1 MRLYR
6 RADRDKDGEL
16 DAREFARVFDVEA
29 SNPFLPRLVR
39 LFDVSGD
46 GKLSPFEFIACLS
59 QFTSSSRANR
69 DAHVA
74 FAWRLFDTNDDG
86 SMSKAEFREAL
97 SATYFRRD
105 DAPGQTNGGGRNG
118 KSETSSTARV
128 VGDGGMRRGLGLA
141 NFGGTGGL
149 AKGLDAIMHDVDGNK
164 DGRVTSREFSLMTL
178 DYPHVIAPAFD
189 LWTKL
194 GEVGRP
200 ATRARREI
208 EKEGNVD
215 RLVAL
220 ALKSSEARRGETLKP
235 GPERG
240 TSRRTKLLKVKKKTR
255 AARDGDL
262 GRVKTKNGDDDAT
275 AGFRLADPRSTR
287 RGVSRAQNAE
297 TVKTHETVGAFQNV
311 DDAVPLSRRREGTG
325 SAFVTDPHTSRASPR
340 VFSATEALKPPK
352 IKIRKSSWRLPSFS
366 SPRTPPPPKTAYEL
380 EMEAACASTDDDD
393 ET

>member
-46 GKLSPFEFIACLS
+46 GKLSPFEFIVCLS

-69 DAHVA
+69 EAHVA

-105 DAPGQTNGGGRNG
+105 DAPDEKSGGGRMGKNG
-118 KSETSSTARV
+118 KTETSRRRV
-128 VGDGGMRRGLGLA
+128 VGDGGMRRGRGLA

-164 DGRVTSREFSLMTL
+164 DGRVTVREFSLMTR

-220 ALKSSEARRGETLKP
+220 ALKSSEARRGEI
-235 GPERG
+235 GPEREV
-240 TSRRTKLLKVKKKTR
+240 SRRKKTKQTR
-255 AARDGDL
+255 AAR
-262 GRVKTKNGDDDAT
+262 
-275 AGFRLADPRSTR
+275 
-287 RGVSRAQNAE
+287 E
-297 TVKTHETVGAFQNV
+297 TVRAF
-311 DDAVPLSRRREGTG
+311 DAVDEAVPVSRRREGT
-325 SAFVTDPHTSRASPR
+325 SRASSPR
-340 VFSATEALKPPK
+340 VFSAMDAKPPK
-352 IKIRKSSWRLPSFS
+352 IKTTSSWRLPSFS

-380 EMEAACASTDDDD
+380 EMEAACASTD
-393 ET
+393 EEAEA

>member
-16 DAREFARVFDVEA
+16 DAREFARTFDVEA

-105 DAPGQTNGGGRNG
+105 ERNG

-149 AKGLDAIMHDVDGNK
+149 AKGLDAIMHDVDGDK
-164 DGRVTSREFSLMTL
+164 DGRVTSREFSLMTR

-194 GEVGRP
+194 GEVGEP
-200 ATRARREI
+200 ARRARREI
-208 EKEGNVD
+208 EKEGNGD
-215 RLVAL
+215 ELVAL
-220 ALKSSEARRGETLKP
+220 ALKSSEARRGETLKL

-240 TSRRTKLLKVKKKTR
+240 TSRRTTLKNKKKTR
-255 AARDGDL
+255 AKARDGDL
-262 GRVKTKNGDDDAT
+262 GLNDTKKKNGDDEKNATDA
-275 AGFRLADPRSTR
+275 FRLADPRSTR

-297 TVKTHETVGAFQNV
+297 TIKTHETGRAFQNV
-311 DDAVPLSRRREGTG
+311 DVAVPLSRRREAAG
-325 SAFVTDPHTSRASPR
+325 S
-340 VFSATEALKPPK
+340 PPK

>member
-16 DAREFARVFDVEA
+16 DAREFARTFDVEA

-86 SMSKAEFREAL
+86 SISKAEFREAL

-105 DAPGQTNGGGRNG
+105 ERNG

-149 AKGLDAIMHDVDGNK
+149 AKGLDAIMHDVDGDK
-164 DGRVTSREFSLMTL
+164 DGRVTSREFSLMTR

-208 EKEGNVD
+208 EKAGNGE
-215 RLVAL
+215 RLAAL
-220 ALKSSEARRGETLKP
+220 ALQSSEARRGEI
-235 GPERG
+235 GPEVIALN
-240 TSRRTKLLKVKKKTR
+240 TRRVTR
-255 AARDGDL
+255 A
-262 GRVKTKNGDDDAT
+262 
-275 AGFRLADPRSTR
+275 
-287 RGVSRAQNAE
+287 
-297 TVKTHETVGAFQNV
+297 
-311 DDAVPLSRRREGTG
+311 RRRE
-325 SAFVTDPHTSRASPR
+325 APSRDVESD
-340 VFSATEALKPPK
+340 VFSAYDAKPPK
-352 IKIRKSSWRLPSFS
+352 IKIIKIRKSSWRLPSFS

>member
-59 QFTSSSRANR
+59 QFTSSDITNR

-74 FAWRLFDTNDDG
+74 FAWRLFDTNDDK

-97 SATYFRRD
+97 SATYLRRD
-105 DAPGQTNGGGRNG
+105 DAPRQPLTRGGGRNRKVE
-118 KSETSSTARV
+118 KSETSSTSSTARV
-128 VGDGGMRRGLGLA
+128 VGDGGMRRGRGLA

-149 AKGLDAIMHDVDGNK
+149 AKGLDNIMHDVDGDK
-164 DGRVTSREFSLMTL
+164 DGRVTAREFSRMTR

-208 EKEGNVD
+208 EKAGNGE
-215 RLVAL
+215 RLAAL
-220 ALKSSEARRGETLKP
+220 ALQSSEARRGEI
-235 GPERG
+235 GPEVIALN
-240 TSRRTKLLKVKKKTR
+240 TRRVTR
-255 AARDGDL
+255 A
-262 GRVKTKNGDDDAT
+262 
-275 AGFRLADPRSTR
+275 
-287 RGVSRAQNAE
+287 
-297 TVKTHETVGAFQNV
+297 
-311 DDAVPLSRRREGTG
+311 RRRE
-325 SAFVTDPHTSRASPR
+325 APSRDVESD
-340 VFSATEALKPPK
+340 VFSAYDAKPPK
-352 IKIRKSSWRLPSFS
+352 IKISKIRKSSWRLPSFS

-380 EMEAACASTDDDD
+380 EMEAACASTDEEADAW
-393 ET
+393 

>member
-16 DAREFARVFDVEA
+16 DAREFARTFDVEA

-59 QFTSSSRANR
+59 QFPGSSRANR
-69 DAHVA
+69 DALVA

-200 ATRARREI
+200 ARRARREI
-208 EKEGNVD
+208 EKEGNGD
-215 RLVAL
+215 ELVAL
-220 ALKSSEARRGETLKP
+220 ALKSSEARRGEI
-235 GPERG
+235 GPEREV
-240 TSRRTKLLKVKKKTR
+240 SRRKKTKQTR
-255 AARDGDL
+255 AAR
-262 GRVKTKNGDDDAT
+262 
-275 AGFRLADPRSTR
+275 
-287 RGVSRAQNAE
+287 E
-297 TVKTHETVGAFQNV
+297 TVRAFDAV
-311 DDAVPLSRRREGTG
+311 DDAVPVSRRREGT
-325 SAFVTDPHTSRASPR
+325 SRASSPR
-340 VFSATEALKPPK
+340 VFSAMDAKPPK
-352 IKIRKSSWRLPSFS
+352 IKTTSSWRLPSFS

-380 EMEAACASTDDDD
+380 EMEAACASTD
-393 ET
+393 EEAEA

>member
-1 MRLYR
+1 VRLYR

-16 DAREFARVFDVEA
+16 DAREFARTFDVEA

-105 DAPGQTNGGGRNG
+105 ERNG

-149 AKGLDAIMHDVDGNK
+149 AKGLDAIIRDVDGDK
-164 DGRVTSREFSLMTL
+164 DGRVTSREFSLMTR

-194 GEVGRP
+194 GEVGEP
-200 ATRARREI
+200 ARRARREI
-208 EKEGNVD
+208 EKEGNGD
-215 RLVAL
+215 ELAAL
-220 ALKSSEARRGETLKP
+220 ALKSSEARRGETLKL
-235 GPERG
+235 GPER
-240 TSRRTKLLKVKKKTR
+240 RQIKKKTR

-262 GRVKTKNGDDDAT
+262 GRVKNKNGDDEKNATDA
-275 AGFRLADPRSTR
+275 FRLADPRSTR

-297 TVKTHETVGAFQNV
+297 TIKTHETGRAFQNV
-311 DDAVPLSRRREGTG
+311 DVAVPLSRRREAAG
-325 SAFVTDPHTSRASPR
+325 S
-340 VFSATEALKPPK
+340 PPK

-380 EMEAACASTDDDD
+380 EMEAACASTDEDD